1 MDYPLNTGTIEL
13 WHGNIVGG
21 DERYQHFWRVLDEAE
36 QARAGRLKN
45 ELRQKRYVNA
55 HGRLRNILAGILNEP
70 PEKIRIKKGEHGK
83 PYLADN
89 PELVF
94 NLSHSVNTMVLA
106 VAWNC
111 QLGIDIEV
119 CKQRAN
125 FSALVNKCFA
135 EEEAAYWNKLPE
147 DQKSR
152 EFYRFWTR
160 KEALVKAAGQGL
172 SLGLNRCVVNPENPT
187 EFLRVPAACGQA
199 HAWHVKDIDLGN
211 DMSSALVADKVIA
224 GVKLMDLD
232 VKLQT
237 WPSNIET
244 SRN

>member
-1 MDYPLNTGTIEL
+1 MDYSLNTGTVEV
-13 WHGNIVGG
+13 WHGNIDVG
-21 DERYQHFWRVLDEAE
+21 DERYHHFWQVLDEAE

-55 HGRLRNILAGILNEP
+55 HGRLRTILAGILNEP

-119 CKQRAN
+119 GKQRAN

-172 SLGLNRCVVNPENPT
+172 SLGLKRCVVNPENPT

-199 HAWHVKDIDLGN
+199 QAWHVKDIDLGH
-211 DMSSALVADKVIA
+211 DICALVRDKSPISIRLV
-224 GVKLMDLD
+224 DLES
-232 VKLQT
+232 L
-237 WPSNIET
+237 I
-244 SRN
+244 